1 MGRFLIAEQ
10 WLFELTASILCIS
23 SVAEVSESEENAVF
37 PTLKSL
43 VNTVPTEIVNSN
55 DIPASEII
63 ITSDTS
69 NSDDTSEPNN
79 DTKSSLSVK
88 GGQGLIQELFT
99 PELSLQESNI
109 IQNHVIEI
117 SETGG
122 PGKSNIDEASQ
133 HLAQLCDKAFDA
145 EDGANRANQE
155 EILCWAIYGK
165 DFRVQFN
172 DIIKNSG
179 GKIGEKKAR
188 SLLYDSITKQ
198 LSIIRKKRSQ
208 KLDNARHQNS
218 ETAVKS
224 LPEEE
229 IRSNVLRRVSDGS
242 ENSLVETIAHLIEV
256 SLYQLPIEHDVEVI
270 RGERQ
275 SIASK
280 NQKVLEEISSRG
292 DRPDLMIRASLK
304 RKQNEIVYVESGKW
318 VSTDQKIRDD
328 HNKLAKL
335 CSHGYNEIVK
345 GKLRKVYI
353 AFGINIAGSKFILS
367 GLIQEESIKYYMPII
382 EAKIPFHD
390 ESVEK

>member
-1 MGRFLIAEQ
+1 
-10 WLFELTASILCIS
+10 
-23 SVAEVSESEENAVF
+23 
-37 PTLKSL
+37 
-43 VNTVPTEIVNSN
+43 
-55 DIPASEII
+55 
-63 ITSDTS
+63 
-69 NSDDTSEPNN
+69 
-79 DTKSSLSVK
+79 
-88 GGQGLIQELFT
+88 GQGLIQELFT

-198 LSIIRKKRSQ
+198 LSIIH
-208 KLDNARHQNS
+208 NARHQNS
-218 ETAVKS
+218 ETAGPRKIS
-224 LPEEE
+224 SETDE
-229 IRSNVLRRVSDGS
+229 ISDGS